1 MVFPLLSGEG
11 RVRGLSCFNLSALF
25 GALVLSTVLVRSL
38 PSAEQISLAEAARR
52 AVARS
57 PGLRAADAQVD
68 RARRARSEAGAHRYP
83 RLDAGSSLTRGD
95 GPVYA
100 FASLLDQRS
109 FTQSNFDV
117 DALNNPGYVTNI
129 KSYLRAGVPLFTGY
143 ELQSA
148 GKMAELQV
156 AQAES
161 VSGAARQSLRLAV
174 WEAGIQSLQA
184 RVFSAQLA
192 ERVRSSTQEVQ
203 SAQKLRDK
211 GLVLGSDFF
220 AAEAVLLGLQAW
232 QIQIEKMGQAAQE
245 SLAVLLGQ
253 DPGQFSVAGSLQSGG
268 PPLPTLPDL
277 FNHGRVQRSDVKTA
291 ALQADQADVAAFK
304 EKSTFLPTLDAMAQ
318 AETNTEDFS
327 SNPGNRLIM
336 VRALWALGDPS
347 YVARRKKAEDESRSG
362 RQRLSALEEQARVD
376 IVQQYRR
383 YEAARDSLP
392 IFEQTAAKARQS
404 LDLFRPLYR
413 EGRQSILD
421 VLRAEEALARAEYLR
436 LETLASLHLQKARTL
451 AAAGILDEGA
461 LGALSASLEKPR

>member
-1 MVFPLLSGEG
+1 MKKCSGI
-11 RVRGLSCFNLSALF
+11 V
-25 GALVLSTVLVRSL
+25 GALVLAAVLVPSL
-38 PSAEQISLAEAARR
+38 GAAEQISLAEAARR

-68 RARRARSEAGAHRYP
+68 RSRRARSEADSYRYP
-83 RLDAGSSLTRGD
+83 RLDAGSALTRGD

-117 DALNNPGYVTNI
+117 ATLNHPGYVTNI

-156 AQAES
+156 AQMES
-161 VSGAARQSLRLAV
+161 VAAAARQSLRLAV
-174 WEAGIQSLQA
+174 WEAGIQLIQA
-184 RVFSAQLA
+184 RAFSAQLA
-192 ERVRSSTQEVQ
+192 ERVRSSTEEVQ
-203 SAQKLRDK
+203 SAQKLRAK

-220 AAEAVLLGLQAW
+220 AAEAVLLGLQSW
-232 QIQIEKMGQAAQE
+232 QIQIEKMGQAAQD
-245 SLAVLLGQ
+245 SLAVLLNQ
-253 DPGQFSVAGSLQSGG
+253 DPDRFSVAGSLQSGG
-268 PPLPTLPDL
+268 PPLPPLDDL
-277 FNHGRVQRSDVKTA
+277 FNHGRVQRADVKTA

-304 EKSTFLPTLDAMAQ
+304 EKSTFLPRLDAMAQ

-327 SNPGNRLIM
+327 SNPSNRLIM
-336 VRALWALGDPS
+336 LRAEWALGDPS
-347 YVARRKKAEDESRSG
+347 YVARRKKAQDESRSG
-362 RQRLSALEEQARVD
+362 RQRLAALEEQARVEM
-376 IVQQYRR
+376 IQVYRR

-392 IFEQTAAKARQS
+392 ILDQTAAKARQS

-421 VLRAEEALARAEYLR
+421 VLRAEEALARADYMR
-436 LETLASLHLQKARTL
+436 LEALASLHLLKARTL
-451 AAAGILDEGA
+451 AAAGIFDEGA

>member
-1 MVFPLLSGEG
+1 
-11 RVRGLSCFNLSALF
+11 
-25 GALVLSTVLVRSL
+25 
-38 PSAEQISLAEAARR
+38 
-52 AVARS
+52 VARS

-68 RARRARSEAGAHRYP
+68 RSRRARSEADSYRYP
-83 RLDAGSSLTRGD
+83 RLDAGSALTRGD

-117 DALNNPGYVTNI
+117 DTLNHPGYVTNI

-156 AQAES
+156 AQMES
-161 VSGAARQSLRLAV
+161 VAAAARQSLRLAV

-184 RVFSAQLA
+184 RAFSTQLA
-192 ERVRSSTQEVQ
+192 ERVRSSTEEVQ
-203 SAQKLRDK
+203 SAQKLRAK

-220 AAEAVLLGLQAW
+220 AAEGAVLLGLQAW
-232 QIQIEKMGQAAQE
+232 QIQIEKMGQAAQD
-245 SLAVLLGQ
+245 SLAVLLNQ
-253 DPGQFSVAGSLQSGG
+253 DPGRFSVAGSLQSGG
-268 PPLPTLPDL
+268 PPLPTLQDL

-304 EKSTFLPTLDAMAQ
+304 EKSTFWPTLDAMAQ

-327 SNPGNRLIM
+327 SNPSNRLIM
-336 VRALWALGDPS
+336 LRAEWALGDPS

-362 RQRLSALEEQARVD
+362 RQRLAALEEQARVD
-376 IVQQYRR
+376 IVHQYRR

-392 IFEQTAAKARQS
+392 IFDQTAAKARQS

-421 VLRAEEALARAEYLR
+421 VLRAEEALARAEYMR